1 MAISPSD
8 VLNKNKNLKKRVDID
23 KINLDDVTIDDL
35 KFNGKNY
42 DNHINLMSLLDNVSA
57 CQVSD
62 AYNGISRRSGSI
74 QSIKP
79 VNNQK
84 VWGSIFTVET
94 ESDDWGTSALAIDE
108 AAEGDILF
116 FKVSDD
122 DKATMIIDVWTYATQ
137 NANYSISKDAK
148 VDTWVL
154 NSRANPI
161 QGIVNRQK
169 TRVDTEYKEGY
180 KAAAVESVKNQN
192 WDDLDVC
199 IEKLEEAG
207 VKDPEG
213 SIKTA
218 VGNAFKA
225 QYIRAYQEGD
235 SITMDE
241 IETLLIDSG
250 LGFDSVN
257 KKGQSTFDIW
267 IDNMND
273 QVLSE
278 EEEE

>member
-42 DNHINLMSLLDNVSA
+42 DNHINLMSLLDNVSS

-79 VNNQK
+79 INNQR

-94 ESDDWGTSALAIDE
+94 DSDDWGTSALAIDE

-122 DKATMIIDVWTYATQ
+122 DKAIWGELASTCARDNGIKATVIYGSARDLDALLHMDFPVFARNFCPNAGSALGLGTLNEPIVVEDVKINPGDFFIGDESGIVVIPRELFNQTMVATLGVKIKESKIIDDIA
-137 NANYSISKDAK
+137 D
-148 VDTWVL
+148 
-154 NSRANPI
+154 
-161 QGIVNRQK
+161 GK
-169 TRVDTEYKEGY
+169 T
-180 KAAAVESVKNQN
+180 
-192 WDDLDVC
+192 L
-199 IEKLEEAG
+199 
-207 VKDPEG
+207 
-213 SIKTA
+213 
-218 VGNAFKA
+218 A
-225 QYIRAYQEGD
+225 Q
-235 SITMDE
+235 IT
-241 IETLLIDSG
+241 G
-250 LGFDSVN
+250 L
-257 KKGQSTFDIW
+257 K
-267 IDNMND
+267 
-273 QVLSE
+273 
-278 EEEE
+278 

>member
-42 DNHINLMSLLDNVSA
+42 DNYINLMSLLDNVSA

-79 VNNQK
+79 INNQR

-94 ESDDWGTSALAIDE
+94 DSDDWGTSAMAIDE

-122 DKATMIIDVWTYATQ
+122 DKAIWGELASTCARDNGIKATVIYGSARDLDALLYMDFPVFASNFCPNAGSALGLGTLNEPIVVEDVKINPGDFFIGDESGIVVIPRELFNQTMVATLGVKIKESKIIDDIA
-137 NANYSISKDAK
+137 D
-148 VDTWVL
+148 
-154 NSRANPI
+154 
-161 QGIVNRQK
+161 GK
-169 TRVDTEYKEGY
+169 TLAQITGLKYK
-180 KAAAVESVKNQN
+180 N
-192 WDDLDVC
+192 
-199 IEKLEEAG
+199 I
-207 VKDPEG
+207 
-213 SIKTA
+213 
-218 VGNAFKA
+218 
-225 QYIRAYQEGD
+225 
-235 SITMDE
+235 
-241 IETLLIDSG
+241 
-250 LGFDSVN
+250 
-257 KKGQSTFDIW
+257 
-267 IDNMND
+267 
-273 QVLSE
+273 
-278 EEEE
+278 

>member
-79 VNNQK
+79 INNQK

-122 DKATMIIDVWTYATQ
+122 DKAIWGELASTCARDNGIKATVIYGSARDLDALLHMDFPVFASNFCPNAGSALGLGTLNEPIVVEDVKINPGDFFIGDESGIVVIPRELFNQTMVATLGVKIKESKIIDDIA
-137 NANYSISKDAK
+137 D
-148 VDTWVL
+148 
-154 NSRANPI
+154 
-161 QGIVNRQK
+161 GK
-169 TRVDTEYKEGY
+169 T
-180 KAAAVESVKNQN
+180 
-192 WDDLDVC
+192 L
-199 IEKLEEAG
+199 
-207 VKDPEG
+207 
-213 SIKTA
+213 
-218 VGNAFKA
+218 A
-225 QYIRAYQEGD
+225 Q
-235 SITMDE
+235 IT
-241 IETLLIDSG
+241 G
-250 LGFDSVN
+250 L
-257 KKGQSTFDIW
+257 K
-267 IDNMND
+267 
-273 QVLSE
+273 
-278 EEEE
+278 

>member
-79 VNNQK
+79 INNQR

-122 DKATMIIDVWTYATQ
+122 DKAIWGELASTCARDNGIKATVIYGSARDLDALLHMDFPVFASNFCPNAGSALGLGTLNEPIVVEDVKINPGDFFIGDESGIVVIPRELFNQTMVATLGVKIKESKIIDDIA
-137 NANYSISKDAK
+137 D
-148 VDTWVL
+148 
-154 NSRANPI
+154 
-161 QGIVNRQK
+161 GK
-169 TRVDTEYKEGY
+169 T
-180 KAAAVESVKNQN
+180 
-192 WDDLDVC
+192 L
-199 IEKLEEAG
+199 
-207 VKDPEG
+207 
-213 SIKTA
+213 
-218 VGNAFKA
+218 A
-225 QYIRAYQEGD
+225 Q
-235 SITMDE
+235 IT
-241 IETLLIDSG
+241 G
-250 LGFDSVN
+250 L
-257 KKGQSTFDIW
+257 K
-267 IDNMND
+267 
-273 QVLSE
+273 
-278 EEEE
+278 